1 MLGRSFSRAQHALA
15 ELFRWGVAP
24 RVRFR
29 FCCLCFRCQIQK
41 LTARTDVGELA
52 ACVYSQEFYGFRSQH
67 SSLIRSEFCVWC
79 PTGSGLILPRVAAQF
94 PQGPP
99 LLSHSSF
106 VVVPA
111 LRAALSVRCE
121 VRVLARSLA
130 CGYSAPAP
138 LFERLPCPRE
148 LPCHLC

>member
-1 MLGRSFSRAQHALA
+1 MVSGLSIRVSSVLSFVCGVRA
-15 ELFRWGVAP
+15 
-24 RVRFR
+24 
-29 FCCLCFRCQIQK
+29 
-41 LTARTDVGELA
+41 
-52 ACVYSQEFYGFRSQH
+52 
-67 SSLIRSEFCVWC
+67 
-79 PTGSGLILPRVAAQF
+79 GSGLILPRVAAQF

>member
-1 MLGRSFSRAQHALA
+1 MVSGLSIRVSSVLSCVCGVRA
-15 ELFRWGVAP
+15 
-24 RVRFR
+24 
-29 FCCLCFRCQIQK
+29 
-41 LTARTDVGELA
+41 
-52 ACVYSQEFYGFRSQH
+52 
-67 SSLIRSEFCVWC
+67 
-79 PTGSGLILPRVAAQF
+79 GSGLILPRVAAQF

-99 LLSHSSF
+99 LLSHSL

-121 VRVLARSLA
+121 VRVEARSLA